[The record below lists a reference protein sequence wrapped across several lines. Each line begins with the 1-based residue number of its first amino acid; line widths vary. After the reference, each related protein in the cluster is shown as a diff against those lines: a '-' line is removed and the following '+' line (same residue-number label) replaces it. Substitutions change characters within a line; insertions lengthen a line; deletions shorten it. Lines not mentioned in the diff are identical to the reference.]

1 MKDGVLEDF
10 AGTLSGY
17 LAQKPQ
23 PELKTTHLPVTPF
36 QKTLN
41 EHVIDIPFRFAD
53 LDLRLIKTEK
63 VRKPL
68 RAHAQEMVAVQF
80 TCGDHSAEISLFAST
95 LQALMAKTAA
105 SVDLQMLYS
114 PIGHLVAEHL
124 FSSMLGGLETHVRSQ
139 IAITAVKPG
148 DSKKSA
154 ASKMTLVML
163 SESDD
168 VPSTSLHLDGS
179 DDVALL
185 FSQTLAAQAP
195 ELEPRKPTRQSLT
208 ISLRSPVF
216 AIDKVFAS
224 QIKPGDAILLDER
237 FTGMDCCRVWG
248 DEAFSAATEPEPFGT
263 ILMEEPVSES
273 EATDGTHWFNTGVE
287 GAAQI
292 IFGSKLISSRKVE
305 RWAPEISVP
314 FGRHDLKQA
323 RLEITGFPPFEGRL
337 LSLDGQWAFLVRD
350 TDG

>member
-208 ISLRSPVF
+208 ISLRS
-216 AIDKVFAS
+216 
-224 QIKPGDAILLDER
+224 
-237 FTGMDCCRVWG
+237 
-248 DEAFSAATEPEPFGT
+248 
-263 ILMEEPVSES
+263 
-273 EATDGTHWFNTGVE
+273 HTGVE